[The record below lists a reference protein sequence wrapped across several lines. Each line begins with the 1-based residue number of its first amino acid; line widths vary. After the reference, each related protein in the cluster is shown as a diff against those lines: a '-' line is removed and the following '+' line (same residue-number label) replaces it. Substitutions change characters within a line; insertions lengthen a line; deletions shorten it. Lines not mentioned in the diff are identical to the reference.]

1 MAADHTNLLSTVLF
15 QGATTDRPSWSEIWW
30 LIFRLRE
37 TVRGI
42 TADSSRLHNMV
53 LSMHNCWHRQSAAH
67 TPSRD
72 TTDDRLVLHCVILR
86 RWSDGH
92 SLPEA
97 IKRSWNL
104 LFKKVGTSHRH
115 AWSLKY
121 ETLSLGGGVGV
132 VLIYWC
138 WVRTAWNNMLDCI
151 FSWAL
156 SNGIIELYIHFMV
169 VIVSKICLL
178 IDDFISCFETM
189 GGG

>member
-1 MAADHTNLLSTVLF
+1 MILCRSFPKINLRSNFIENLQTIIGSRIDMAGWMSHIF
-15 QGATTDRPSWSEIWW
+15 QCTGSSLKNRENGPDFQVWRLIIPIYSARSFSKGVTTDRPSWSEIWW

-42 TADSSRLHNMV
+42 AADSSRLHNMV

-72 TTDDRLVLHCVILR
+72 TTDDRLILHCVILR

-121 ETLSLGGGVGV
+121 ETISLGCGVG
-132 VLIYWC
+132 
-138 WVRTAWNNMLDCI
+138 A
-151 FSWAL
+151 F
-156 SNGIIELYIHFMV
+156 
-169 VIVSKICLL
+169 
-178 IDDFISCFETM
+178 
-189 GGG
+189 